1 MLTSNVFYVYHL
13 PFLIVIV
20 FFGCKKQTCEGRMDL
35 KTLSYVY
42 SHPDTPPQMKEDIEV
57 VLELIFKKA
66 DFSLNEAYQSTFLLE
81 FVINTEGQIIQ
92 TSIKGKRKSHL
103 SYFERQLLNLVKN
116 NTTWKPAICN
126 GKPVAAYF
134 LLPIRFKPE
143 EPGIE

>member
-1 MLTSNVFYVYHL
+1 
-13 PFLIVIV
+13 
-20 FFGCKKQTCEGRMDL
+20 MDL

-103 SYFERQLLNLVKN
+103 SYFERQLLNLVK
-116 NTTWKPAICN
+116 TTLRGNPRFVMGNRW
-126 GKPVAAYF
+126 
-134 LLPIRFKPE
+134 LPIFYCRYGLSRKNL
-143 EPGIE
+143 